1 MRWAVVAIVVQ
12 DHARTVGS
20 ACVIAGLAR
29 TAHYRPPRAVDD
41 ADAPILAA
49 LTALTALTALIALIA
64 LIAQEGRWGFWKCR
78 NRLRA
83 LGHSWNHQRVYRIY
97 GALKLNQVRR
107 TKKRVLARERMPLEA
122 VQQLTDT
129 CAMDCMGDM
138 LYRARRYRVFNV
150 LDEGNREAL
159 AIEIDL
165 SLPSERV
172 GLHDAG

>member
-12 DHARTVGS
+12 DHAHTVGS

-49 LTALTALTALIALIA
+49 LTALTA

-122 VQQLTDT
+122 VQQLNDT
-129 CAMDCMGDM
+129 WAMDCMGDM